1 MALLSRKKIVL
12 DFSTSPETLEMI
24 QQIKKKVRITMT
36 IRMTASRKIEIEIRG
51 SKDSIQDALTRIR
64 SILSA

>member
-12 DFSTSPETLEMI
+12 DFSTDPAILEKI

-36 IRMTASRKIEIEIRG
+36 IHMTAAKKIEIEIRG
-51 SKDSIQDALTRIR
+51 SKESIRDALARIR
-64 SILSA
+64 AILSA

>member
-1 MALLSRKKIVL
+1 MHL
-12 DFSTSPETLEMI
+12 

-51 SKDSIQDALTRIR
+51 SKDSIQVALTRIR
-64 SILSA
+64 AILSA